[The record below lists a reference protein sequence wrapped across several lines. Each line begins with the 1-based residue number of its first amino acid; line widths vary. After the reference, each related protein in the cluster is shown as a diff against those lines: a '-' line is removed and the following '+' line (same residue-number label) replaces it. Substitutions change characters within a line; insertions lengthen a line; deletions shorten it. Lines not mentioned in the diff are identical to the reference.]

1 MNDEL
6 DEKPLPSLGQIAA
19 VVRRRRWWLLMSVFL
34 CWSLVWSLGWLWPS
48 SYESEGLILVEQPKV
63 PEQYVV
69 PNVTSDLQDRVQSM
83 TQQILSRT
91 RLQYVI
97 DRFHLYPQR
106 HSWGGSMQ
114 PTDAVEQMR
123 RDIKVELVESD
134 KRDGR
139 GGLTAFKIFYTARTP
154 ELAQSVNSE
163 LTSLFIDEN
172 LKAQQQL
179 SESTTAFL
187 DSQLTD
193 ARAKLDEQEANV
205 RAFKAKH
212 MGDLPSQLEGN
223 VQILTGLENEL
234 QADQRALDQA
244 NQQRL
249 YLESLQQQYESVQND
264 DLNKDLANLR
274 SKYTDDYPDVV
285 ALKDKIAQRDAARH
299 QIESEVAA
307 TQKTGKPADKS
318 ATQSATASEPNV
330 STPMM
335 QISSQIKANQL
346 EISNYQKHLKGL
358 QSQIASY
365 QARLNLT
372 PETEQQL
379 AEISRGY
386 DESKANYDSLLRK
399 QSQSSLATSL
409 EKRQQGEQF
418 RILDPPSLP
427 DKPSSPNHLLI
438 SLAGL
443 LLGFLVGCALIAL
456 RELTDVRVRR
466 ESDLEGLVTARVLVG
481 IPHLVTFGE
490 DEHREKRGWVELGS
504 AAAMVVLM
512 LAGNLYAFFKG

>member
-1 MNDEL
+1 M
-6 DEKPLPSLGQIAA
+6 
-19 VVRRRRWWLLMSVFL
+19 
-34 CWSLVWSLGWLWPS
+34 
-48 SYESEGLILVEQPKV
+48 
-63 PEQYVV
+63 
-69 PNVTSDLQDRVQSM
+69 
-83 TQQILSRT
+83 
-91 RLQYVI
+91 I
-97 DRFHLYPQR
+97 DRFHLYPQH
-106 HSWGGSMQ
+106 HSLTSAIQ

-134 KRDGR
+134 KRDGC

-179 SESTTAFL
+179 SESTTEFL
-187 DSQLTD
+187 DSQLAD
-193 ARAKLDEQEANV
+193 ARAKLMQEASV

-234 QADQRALDQA
+234 QSDQRALDGA

-249 YLESLQQQYESVQND
+249 YLESLQQQYQSVQND
-264 DLNKDLANLR
+264 DLNKQLENLR

-285 ALKDKIAQRDAARH
+285 ALKEKIAQRDAERR
-299 QIESEVAA
+299 QIESQVAA
-307 TQKTGKPADKS
+307 NHKPGQPTATSADNAS
-318 ATQSATASEPNV
+318 AGGQNEP
-330 STPMM
+330 TPMM
-335 QISSQIKANQL
+335 QIASQIKANQL
-346 EISNYQKHLKGL
+346 YISNYQKHLKVL
-358 QSQIASY
+358 QSQIATY

-379 AEISRGY
+379 AEVSRGY

-418 RILDPPSLP
+418 RDPGSAEPSGQAIVSQ
-427 DKPSSPNHLLI
+427 PSCDQPGGSGARF
-438 SLAGL
+438 SGGL
-443 LLGFLVGCALIAL
+443 RGD
-456 RELTDVRVRR
+456 R
-466 ESDLEGLVTARVLVG
+466 TARTDG
-481 IPHLVTFGE
+481 RASASRERPRRTDPCSRSGRNPAFG
-490 DEHREKRGWVELGS
+490 DLWRG
-504 AAAMVVLM
+504 
-512 LAGNLYAFFKG
+512 